1 MFTRKVIT
9 PRIRPR
15 VLRIQD
21 VSVGAAASEA
31 LNERHGNQYQ
41 RTCSQAKDRIEAVW
55 HDHGTQRA
63 CRPCGCRNS
72 PSLHRMMNDRDA
84 VHQNTAPTRNIAAV
98 PATDRPFINQGPPTN
113 APAQRLREAAALGMQ
128 PQAQVIQ
135 LDDASY
141 QAIHPQRRDERN
153 AAENSQLLR
162 KGAVATVPR
171 VIAMIRQRMKSVRT
185 RPLIFSFSKATM
197 STAGSE
203 LAFNRLSCSVSAA

>member
-55 HDHGTQRA
+55 HDHGPQRA
-63 CRPCGCRNS
+63 CTPCGCRNS

-98 PATDRPFINQGPPTN
+98 PATDRPFINQGLPTKCPDP
-113 APAQRLREAAALGMQ
+113 APARSCRPAMQ

-135 LDDASY
+135 LDDARH
-141 QAIHPQRRDERN
+141 QAIHPSVMMS
-153 AAENSQLLR
+153 AMPLR
-162 KGAVATVPR
+162 TASCCKGAVATVPR
-171 VIAMIRQRMKSVRT
+171 
-185 RPLIFSFSKATM
+185 
-197 STAGSE
+197 
-203 LAFNRLSCSVSAA
+203 